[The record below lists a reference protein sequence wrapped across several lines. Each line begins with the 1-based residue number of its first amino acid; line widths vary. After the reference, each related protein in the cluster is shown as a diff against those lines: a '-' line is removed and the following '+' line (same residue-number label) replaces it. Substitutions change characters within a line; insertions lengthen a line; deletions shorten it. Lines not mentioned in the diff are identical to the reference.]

1 MGEHLTIIAIMA
13 FVAYGAHIAMQEEMI
28 LHPLAK
34 VLTRAPQWAHKPLFA
49 CPPCMCSAWGVPVA
63 LIMAPDLWPYLPI
76 HLLAAAGLA
85 AWLNR

>member
-1 MGEHLTIIAIMA
+1 MAEHLAVIALMA
-13 FVAYGAHIAMQEEMI
+13 LVAYGAHIVMQEEMI

-34 VLTRAPQWAHKPLFA
+34 VFERAPQWARKPLYA
-49 CPPCMCSAWGVPVA
+49 CPPCMCSLWGIPAA
-63 LIMAPDLWPYLPI
+63 LFMAPNLWAFLPI